1 MSSFQGTKINPTRF
15 HKSQIKFYIILAVM
29 SSVMVLPLI
38 YIFSQAFKPIDELFA
53 YPPKFFVKNPS
64 LSNFSNLIAMMGTS
78 EVPIARYFFNSIVST
93 VLTILFS
100 LTISAMA
107 GYALAKKKF
116 RGKDFVFDM
125 NTMALMFVPTA
136 VMIPRYLIISG
147 MQLNTSFWVHIIPAL
162 AMPVGLFLVK
172 QFMEQIPNELIEAAK
187 IDGASELRIFFNIIL
202 PLSKSPLATVAILT
216 FQSAWNATEASS
228 LYLNDEA
235 LKNFAFYMS
244 TLTTTGN
251 DVVGQGMAAAAT
263 LIMFIPNLI
272 IFIVMQKQVMDT
284 MAHSGIK

>member
-15 HKSQIKFYIILAVM
+15 HKSQIKFYIILALM

-93 VLTILFS
+93 AVTILFS

-116 RGKDFVFDM
+116 RSKDFVFDM

-136 VMIPRYLIISG
+136 VMIPRYLIISE
-147 MQLNTSFWVHIIPAL
+147 MQLNASFWVHIIPAL

-187 IDGASELRIFFNIIL
+187 IDGASELRIFFNIII

-272 IFIVMQKQVMDT
+272 IFVVMQKQVMDT

>member
-15 HKSQIKFYIILAVM
+15 DKSQIKFYVILIVM

-64 LSNFSNLIAMMGTS
+64 FANFSNLIAMMGTS
-78 EVPIARYFFNSIVST
+78 EVPIARYFFNSIIST
-93 VLTILFS
+93 VLTIVFS

-116 RGKDFVFDM
+116 RAKDTVFDI
-125 NTMALMFVPTA
+125 NTAALMFVPTA
-136 VMIPRYLIISG
+136 VMIPKYLIISG

-162 AMPVGLFLVK
+162 ALPVGLFLVK
-172 QFMEQIPNELIEAAK
+172 QFMEQIPDALIEAAK
-187 IDGASELRIFFNIIL
+187 LDGASELSIFFNIII
-202 PLSKSPLATVAILT
+202 PLSKAPLSTVAILT

-228 LYLNDEA
+228 LYLADES
-235 LKNFAFYMS
+235 LKNFAFYMT

-263 LIMFIPNLI
+263 LIMFIPNLV
-272 IFIVMQKQVMDT
+272 IFVVMQKQVMDT

>member
-15 HKSQIKFYIILAVM
+15 HKSQIKFYIILALM

-64 LSNFSNLIAMMGTS
+64 LSSFSNLIAMMGTS
-78 EVPIARYFFNSIVST
+78 EVPIARYFFNSILST

-116 RGKDFVFDM
+116 RSKDFVFDM

-187 IDGASELRIFFNIIL
+187 IDGASELRIFFNIII

>member
-15 HKSQIKFYIILAVM
+15 HKSQIKFYIILALM

-93 VLTILFS
+93 GLTILFS

-116 RGKDFVFDM
+116 RSKDFVFDM

-136 VMIPRYLIISG
+136 VMIPKYLIISG

-162 AMPVGLFLVK
+162 ALPVGLFLVK

-187 IDGASELRIFFNIIL
+187 IDGASELRIFFNIII

-235 LKNFAFYMS
+235 LKNFAFYMT

>member
-1 MSSFQGTKINPTRF
+1 
-15 HKSQIKFYIILAVM
+15 
-29 SSVMVLPLI
+29 
-38 YIFSQAFKPIDELFA
+38 
-53 YPPKFFVKNPS
+53 
-64 LSNFSNLIAMMGTS
+64 MMGTS

-93 VLTILFS
+93 GLTILFS

-116 RGKDFVFDM
+116 RSKDFVFDM

-136 VMIPRYLIISG
+136 VMIPKYLIISG

-162 AMPVGLFLVK
+162 ALPVGLFLVK
-172 QFMEQIPNELIEAAK
+172 QFMVQITNELIEATK
-187 IDGASELRIFFNIIL
+187 IDGASELRIFFNIII

-228 LYLNDEA
+228 IYLNDEA
-235 LKNFAFYMS
+235 LKNFAFYMT

>member
-1 MSSFQGTKINPTRF
+1 MSFQGTKINPTRF
-15 HKSQIKFYIILAVM
+15 DKSQIKFFVILAVM

-93 VLTILFS
+93 GLTILFS

-116 RGKDFVFDM
+116 RSKDFVFDM

-136 VMIPRYLIISG
+136 VMIPKYLIISG

-162 AMPVGLFLVK
+162 ALPVGLFLVK

-187 IDGASELRIFFNIIL
+187 IDGASELRIFFNIII

-235 LKNFAFYMS
+235 LKNFAFYMT

>member
-15 HKSQIKFYIILAVM
+15 HKSQLKFYVILLLM
-29 SSVMVLPLI
+29 SSAMVLPLI

-64 LSNFSNLIAMMGTS
+64 LSNFSTLIAMMGTS
-78 EVPIARYFFNSIVST
+78 EVPIARYFFNSIIST
-93 VLTILFS
+93 ALTIVFS

-107 GYALAKKKF
+107 GYALAQKRF
-116 RGKDFVFDM
+116 RAKNIVFDM

-136 VMIPRYLIISG
+136 VMIPKYLIISG
-147 MQLNTSFWVHIIPAL
+147 MQLNVSFWVHIIPAL
-162 AMPVGLFLVK
+162 ALPVGLFLVK
-172 QFMEQIPNELIEAAK
+172 QFMEQIPDALLEAAK
-187 IDGASELRIFFNIIL
+187 LDGASELTVFFKIVL
-202 PLSKSPLATVAILT
+202 PLSKAPLATVAILT

-235 LKNFAFYMS
+235 LKNFAFYMT

>member
-15 HKSQIKFYIILAVM
+15 DKSQIKFYVILALM
-29 SSVMVLPLI
+29 SSAMVLPLI

-64 LSNFSNLIAMMGTS
+64 LSNFSNLFAMMGTS
-78 EVPIARYFFNSIVST
+78 EVPIARYFFNSIIST
-93 VLTILFS
+93 GLTIVFS

-116 RGKDFVFDM
+116 RAKDTVFDI

-136 VMIPRYLIISG
+136 VMIPKYLIISG
-147 MQLNTSFWVHIIPAL
+147 MQLNTSFWVHIIPGL

-172 QFMEQIPNELIEAAK
+172 QFMEQIPDALIEAAK
-187 IDGASELRIFFNIIL
+187 LDGASELRIFFNIIL
-202 PLSKSPLATVAILT
+202 PLSKAPLATVAILT

-228 LYLNDEA
+228 IYLNDEA
-235 LKNFAFYMS
+235 LKNFAFYMT

>member
-1 MSSFQGTKINPTRF
+1 MSFQGTKINPTRF
-15 HKSQIKFYIILAVM
+15 DKSQIKFYVILIVM
-29 SSVMVLPLI
+29 SSAMVLPLI

-78 EVPIARYFFNSIVST
+78 EVPIARYFFNSIIST
-93 VLTILFS
+93 GLTIIFS

-116 RGKDFVFDM
+116 RAKDTVFDI
-125 NTMALMFVPTA
+125 NTAALMFVPTA
-136 VMIPRYLIISG
+136 VMIPKYLIISG
-147 MQLNTSFWVHIIPAL
+147 MQLNTSFWVHIIPGL

-172 QFMEQIPNELIEAAK
+172 QFMEQIPDALIEAAK
-187 IDGASELRIFFNIIL
+187 LDGASELRIFFNIII
-202 PLSKSPLATVAILT
+202 PLSKAPLATVAILT

-228 LYLNDEA
+228 IYLNDEA
-235 LKNFAFYMS
+235 LKNFAFYMT

>member
-15 HKSQIKFYIILAVM
+15 DKSQIKFYVILIVM

-64 LSNFSNLIAMMGTS
+64 LSNFSNLIAMMSTS
-78 EVPIARYFFNSIVST
+78 EVPIARYFFNSIIST
-93 VLTILFS
+93 VLTIIFS
-100 LTISAMA
+100 LIISAMA
-107 GYALAKKKF
+107 GYALAKKRF
-116 RGKDFVFDM
+116 RAKDKVFDL
-125 NTMALMFVPTA
+125 NTLALMFVPTA
-136 VMIPRYLIISG
+136 VMIPKYLIISG

-162 AMPVGLFLVK
+162 ALPVGLFLVK
-172 QFMEQIPNELIEAAK
+172 QFMEQIPDALLEAAK
-187 IDGASELRIFFNIIL
+187 LDGASEMKVFFNIVL
-202 PLSKSPLATVAILT
+202 PLSKAPLATVAILT

-228 LYLNDEA
+228 LYLADES
-235 LKNFAFYMS
+235 LKNFAFYMT

-251 DVVGQGMAAAAT
+251 DVVGQGMSAAAT
-263 LIMFIPNLI
+263 LIMFIPNLV